1 MTNPRYPGA
10 STPRGRAYVPPTTVM
25 PSLPD
30 SNASEATPATQL
42 LPQSGGSDDVAATS
56 FLPQSGGSDDAAATT
71 FLPQSG
77 GSDVAPATTF
87 LPRGAD
93 PTDITPVSERRR
105 PSAREATTSAGH
117 KRPSASEAHP
127 TPSHRHGAPT
137 PQRPGANGQRG
148 GRGPVAPGAATGG
161 QSGAPQRGLG
171 GSGHAPAAQGSV
183 PQRALGGPDSA
194 PRGPVT
200 GMSATASSGQGG
212 IAQRALGGP
221 DGAPRGPVTGMSAT
235 APHPQ
240 PEVGAPAAAQS
251 ATPDAAPARS
261 ERSLPVAD
269 AAPAQASRSLPV
281 TDSVPLPVASTP
293 ENSFSAAAASA
304 PAKAPA
310 AASALAPAAAIPAP
324 EPAASVPAPSSV
336 PAPTAAPVA
345 STPAPAASV
354 PAPEPAAS
362 VPAPSSVP
370 TPAAAVEP
378 TAAAP
383 AASAPA
389 PEVAVP
395 ASAAPEPAASVPAP
409 SSVPAP
415 TAAPVASTPA
425 PAASVPAPS
434 SVPAQTAAP
443 VASAPAPEVAVPAS
457 AASESAASAP
467 SPSSVP
473 APAAAV
479 EPTAAAPAASAP
491 APEVAVPA
499 SAAPEPAASAPAAS
513 SASTPQ
519 GPVTSPSTAS
529 PAQPAQGQTASNSG
543 GVGQFTPQFESF
555 VRSGPTMPGP
565 LTAQYPTL
573 APRTAQVWSVPK
585 PKKKPLPIFESVV
598 AGAGAALM
606 IVGVLGFLQAS
617 GPVLTVFLAILCI
630 VPLAIVV
637 SLLLFIDRFEP
648 EPLGMKLAALAWG
661 GGVSVFFAIMGNEYV
676 QYSVTE
682 QTGDEV
688 QGIVF
693 SVVVG
698 APVVEELLKGLGVLV
713 IVWARRTHI
722 SSAIDGLIYAG
733 FAACGFLVVE
743 DFTYFVRAVLTDGDL
758 GQLFFQR
765 VVMGVFGHV
774 MYTSCMGWATGW
786 AVTRARSAAAG
797 CGAVALGWF
806 TGMLL
811 HATWNGTA
819 VLSGGDE
826 ELFYTFYMF
835 IHIPLFLLWFLFIA
849 LAMKRERRDAAA
861 GLMPYVAQGWIIPA
875 EIQMVCDPRSRRAAL
890 AWASNGG
897 PLAKKAM
904 KQFMYALA
912 TLGLHQV
919 VMKNRGPEK
928 ARITESREL
937 AKEATSQRKI
947 FMKLTRMR
955 RF

>member
-87 LPRGAD
+87 LPQGGD

-137 PQRPGANGQRG
+137 PHRPGANGQRG

-183 PQRALGGPDSA
+183 PQRALGGPD
-194 PRGPVT
+194 
-200 GMSATASSGQGG
+200 
-212 IAQRALGGP
+212 
-221 DGAPRGPVTGMSAT
+221 GAPRGPVTGMSAA

-240 PEVGAPAAAQS
+240 PEVGAPAAAPS

-345 STPAPAASV
+345 SA
-354 PAPEPAAS
+354 PAPEVAVPASPAPEAAS
-362 VPAPSSVP
+362 APAPSSVP

-383 AASAPA
+383 AASGPA

-395 ASAAPEPAASVPAP
+395 ASG
-409 SSVPAP
+409 
-415 TAAPVASTPA
+415 
-425 PAASVPAPS
+425 
-434 SVPAQTAAP
+434 
-443 VASAPAPEVAVPAS
+443 
-457 AASESAASAP
+457 
-467 SPSSVP
+467 
-473 APAAAV
+473 
-479 EPTAAAPAASAP
+479 
-491 APEVAVPA
+491 
-499 SAAPEPAASAPAAS
+499 APEPAASAPAAS

-897 PLAKKAM
+897 PLAQKAM

>member
-87 LPRGAD
+87 LPQGAD

-127 TPSHRHGAPT
+127 TPSHRYGAPT
-137 PQRPGANGQRG
+137 PHRPGANGQRG

-183 PQRALGGPDSA
+183 PQRALGGPDGA

-200 GMSATASSGQGG
+200 GMSATASSGQGGIAQRALGGPNGAPRGPVTGMSATASSGQRG

-336 PAPTAAPVA
+336 PAPTV
-345 STPAPAASV
+345 
-354 PAPEPAAS
+354 
-362 VPAPSSVP
+362 
-370 TPAAAVEP
+370 
-378 TAAAP
+378 AP

-409 SSVPAP
+409 SSVPA
-415 TAAPVASTPA
+415 
-425 PAASVPAPS
+425 
-434 SVPAQTAAP
+434 QTAAP
-443 VASAPAPEVAVPAS
+443 V
-457 AASESAASAP
+457 
-467 SPSSVP
+467 
-473 APAAAV
+473 
-479 EPTAAAPAASAP
+479 ASAP

-722 SSAIDGLIYAG
+722 SSAIDGLVYAG

-806 TGMLL
+806 TGMVL

>member
-137 PQRPGANGQRG
+137 PHRPGANGQRG

-183 PQRALGGPDSA
+183 PQRALGGPNGA

-200 GMSATASSGQGG
+200 GMSATASSGQRG

-336 PAPTAAPVA
+336 P
-345 STPAPAASV
+345 
-354 PAPEPAAS
+354 
-362 VPAPSSVP
+362 

-395 ASAAPEPAASVPAP
+395 ASPAPEAASAPAP
-409 SSVPAP
+409 SSVPTP
-415 TAAPVASTPA
+415 TVAPV
-425 PAASVPAPS
+425 
-434 SVPAQTAAP
+434 
-443 VASAPAPEVAVPAS
+443 
-457 AASESAASAP
+457 
-467 SPSSVP
+467 
-473 APAAAV
+473 
-479 EPTAAAPAASAP
+479 ASAP

>member
-1 MTNPRYPGA
+1 M
-10 STPRGRAYVPPTTVM
+10 
-25 PSLPD
+25 
-30 SNASEATPATQL
+30 
-42 LPQSGGSDDVAATS
+42 
-56 FLPQSGGSDDAAATT
+56 
-71 FLPQSG
+71 
-77 GSDVAPATTF
+77 
-87 LPRGAD
+87 
-93 PTDITPVSERRR
+93 
-105 PSAREATTSAGH
+105 
-117 KRPSASEAHP
+117 
-127 TPSHRHGAPT
+127 
-137 PQRPGANGQRG
+137 
-148 GRGPVAPGAATGG
+148 
-161 QSGAPQRGLG
+161 
-171 GSGHAPAAQGSV
+171 
-183 PQRALGGPDSA
+183 
-194 PRGPVT
+194 
-200 GMSATASSGQGG
+200 
-212 IAQRALGGP
+212 
-221 DGAPRGPVTGMSAT
+221 
-235 APHPQ
+235 
-240 PEVGAPAAAQS
+240 
-251 ATPDAAPARS
+251 
-261 ERSLPVAD
+261 
-269 AAPAQASRSLPV
+269 
-281 TDSVPLPVASTP
+281 
-293 ENSFSAAAASA
+293 
-304 PAKAPA
+304 
-310 AASALAPAAAIPAP
+310 
-324 EPAASVPAPSSV
+324 
-336 PAPTAAPVA
+336 
-345 STPAPAASV
+345 
-354 PAPEPAAS
+354 
-362 VPAPSSVP
+362 
-370 TPAAAVEP
+370 
-378 TAAAP
+378 
-383 AASAPA
+383 
-389 PEVAVP
+389 
-395 ASAAPEPAASVPAP
+395 
-409 SSVPAP
+409 
-415 TAAPVASTPA
+415 
-425 PAASVPAPS
+425 
-434 SVPAQTAAP
+434 
-443 VASAPAPEVAVPAS
+443 
-457 AASESAASAP
+457 
-467 SPSSVP
+467 
-473 APAAAV
+473 
-479 EPTAAAPAASAP
+479 
-491 APEVAVPA
+491 
-499 SAAPEPAASAPAAS
+499 
-513 SASTPQ
+513 
-519 GPVTSPSTAS
+519 TSPSTAS

-713 IVWARRTHI
+713 IVWVRRTHI